1 MTTLESGLTPA
12 LESLGSSLREARLSR
27 GLELAQLA
35 GQLRMGEEQLQA
47 LEQADQSRLP
57 ELVFVIAQARRV
69 ATHLG
74 VDIDPLVAPLKR
86 GGFTIKPAPAPL
98 AGSEQQ
104 SDERRPSRLTASQ
117 YTEAKA
123 SERHRPGP
131 LKRLAQLALLAGL
144 LSAGTWGWQN
154 RQRLPNEL
162 SWLQGRLQALTG
174 AEPTKPSKALT
185 PAKPAPKPAPK
196 PAATPAAAPTS
207 LTLSSAQPS
216 WIEVRSLAGNKQ
228 LFEGDLKGRRVFPLG
243 QGLRVLAGRP
253 DLVLASLGTAPAK
266 PLGPI
271 DQINWIT
278 FKPKAATP
286 KPAATKPA
294 PAKPAPAK
302 PQTTKPAPASPMAPT
317 P

>member
-35 GQLRMGEEQLQA
+35 AQLRMGEEQLQA

-69 ATHLG
+69 ASCLN

-98 AGSEQQ
+98 AGAEHPG
-104 SDERRPSRLTASQ
+104 DERRPSRLTASQ

-144 LSAGTWGWQN
+144 ISAGTWGWQN

-162 SWLQGRLQALTG
+162 SWLQGRLQVLTG
-174 AEPTKPSKALT
+174 TAPSKPSKALT
-185 PAKPAPKPAPK
+185 PAKPAPKPTPK
-196 PAATPAAAPTS
+196 PAAKPAPAPTS

-216 WIEVRSLAGNKQ
+216 WIEVRSLAGNRQ

-271 DQINWIT
+271 DQINWIS
-278 FKPKAATP
+278 FKPTAATP
-286 KPAATKPA
+286 KPTATKPA
-294 PAKPAPAK
+294 AATPV
-302 PQTTKPAPASPMAPT
+302 TTKPAPPSPSAPT

>member
-1 MTTLESGLTPA
+1 LENGLTPA

-35 GQLRMGEEQLQA
+35 AQLRMGEEQLQA
-47 LEQADQSRLP
+47 LEQADQNRLP

-69 ATHLG
+69 ASCLG

-98 AGSEQQ
+98 AGSEHQ

-144 LSAGTWGWQN
+144 ISAGTWGWQN

-162 SWLQGRLQALTG
+162 SWLQGRLQTLTG
-174 AEPTKPSKALT
+174 TAPTKPSKALT
-185 PAKPAPKPAPK
+185 PAKPAPKPTPK

-253 DLVLASLGTAPAK
+253 DLVLASLGTAPTK

-278 FKPKAATP
+278 FKPTAATP

-294 PAKPAPAK
+294 AAKPSPAK
-302 PQTTKPAPASPMAPT
+302 PQTTKPAASSPLAPT

>member
-1 MTTLESGLTPA
+1 LENGLTPA

-35 GQLRMGEEQLQA
+35 AQLRMGEEQLQA
-47 LEQADQSRLP
+47 LEQADQNRLP

-69 ATHLG
+69 ASCLG

-98 AGSEQQ
+98 AGSEHQ

-131 LKRLAQLALLAGL
+131 FKRLAQLALLAGL
-144 LSAGTWGWQN
+144 ISAGTWGWQN

-174 AEPTKPSKALT
+174 TAPTKPSKALT
-185 PAKPAPKPAPK
+185 PANPAPKPTPK

-207 LTLSSAQPS
+207 LTLNSAQPS

-278 FKPKAATP
+278 FKPTAATP

-294 PAKPAPAK
+294 AAK
-302 PQTTKPAPASPMAPT
+302 PQPTKAAPASPLAPT

>member
-1 MTTLESGLTPA
+1 MENGLTPA

-35 GQLRMGEEQLQA
+35 AQLRMGEEQLQA
-47 LEQADQSRLP
+47 LEQADQNRLP

-69 ATHLG
+69 ASCLG

-98 AGSEQQ
+98 AGSEHQ

-144 LSAGTWGWQN
+144 ISAGTWGWQN

-174 AEPTKPSKALT
+174 TAPTKPSKALT
-185 PAKPAPKPAPK
+185 PAKPAPKPTPK

-278 FKPKAATP
+278 FKPTAATP

-302 PQTTKPAPASPMAPT
+302 PQTTKPAPASPLAPT